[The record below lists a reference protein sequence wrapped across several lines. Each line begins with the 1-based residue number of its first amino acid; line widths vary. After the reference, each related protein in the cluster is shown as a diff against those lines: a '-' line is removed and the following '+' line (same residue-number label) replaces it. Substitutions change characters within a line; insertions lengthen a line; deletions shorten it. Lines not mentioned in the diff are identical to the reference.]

1 MKIVI
6 LRSAVRDLAGGYQF
20 YARQGE
26 GLGEYFEESLLADI
40 ESLRLYAGIHR
51 KVHDFHRL
59 LSIFRDMENLTSS
72 FGPKSRI

>member
-26 GLGEYFEESLLADI
+26 GLGEYFEESLPC
-40 ESLRLYAGIHR
+40 SCKNLRLE
-51 KVHDFHRL
+51 
-59 LSIFRDMENLTSS
+59 LSVLAI
-72 FGPKSRI
+72 